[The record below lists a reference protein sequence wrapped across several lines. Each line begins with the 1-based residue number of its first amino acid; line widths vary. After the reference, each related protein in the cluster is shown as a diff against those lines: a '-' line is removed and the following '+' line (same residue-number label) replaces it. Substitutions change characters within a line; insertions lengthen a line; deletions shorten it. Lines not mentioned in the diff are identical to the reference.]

1 MGMRPRYDESGKIIG
16 AHNMIFDD
24 ISDQYKMQRVLIDKD
39 IQEISYTTFMKQL
52 RNAKVAEEFEY
63 NNYYSREVIS
73 HLAIDYLYSALYV
86 QKGIAEK
93 RGKNVEYKKY
103 VHYLEI

>member
-39 IQEISYTTFMKQL
+39 IQEISYTAFMKQL
-52 RNAKVAEEFEY
+52 RNAMVEEECRNLEGCAHYFEQWP
-63 NNYYSREVIS
+63 NGFEEVKMK
-73 HLAIDYLYSALYV
+73 A
-86 QKGIAEK
+86 
-93 RGKNVEYKKY
+93 
-103 VHYLEI
+103 

>member
-39 IQEISYTTFMKQL
+39 IQEISYVQSPFYLSHHSCMVSCTRKPDDRL
-52 RNAKVAEEFEY
+52 R
-63 NNYYSREVIS
+63 S
-73 HLAIDYLYSALYV
+73 L
-86 QKGIAEK
+86 
-93 RGKNVEYKKY
+93 VEYS
-103 VHYLEI
+103 V